1 VKAKR
6 PTIISGSLLEV
17 KSMNALSVV
26 LHGPHPSAG
35 GGVLAFCNTL
45 ELGLKQPTLEV
56 SRLYIGSATGDQ
68 TTGAGAV
75 AGIKALVG
83 SFPDVFR
90 AASGRRVV
98 HFNTSFTQKALMRDA
113 VFLKIA
119 QARGCPTVV
128 EFHGGLPE
136 SYEDRGSRWALRTLV
151 KADQLV
157 VINPQQGAQLVERFP
172 ETSNKVHLIPNSVEI
187 PNLDLGERWSAR
199 QLEPRVLFLSRLEP
213 AKGLLETI
221 RALALV
227 RDRGVRIGL
236 DIAGTGTALEEAQAL
251 VKELKLEDVV
261 VFHGTVAGEA
271 KQALFRNAT
280 LFSFPTYYPEGQPI
294 VVLEAFAWGLP
305 VITSTLEPTAG
316 LVPHG
321 VNGLHVPP
329 RDPEAIA
336 SAITQLVSD
345 HRLNMKIAQA
355 NRARAESEFDIRQ
368 NSHRFV
374 ALYQQAVYQRAAGRQ
389 G

>member
-1 VKAKR
+1 
-6 PTIISGSLLEV
+6 
-17 KSMNALSVV
+17 MNALSVV

-45 ELGLKQPTLEV
+45 ELGLKQPALEV

-68 TTGAGAV
+68 TTRAGAM
-75 AGIKALVG
+75 AGIKALIG

-90 AASGRRVV
+90 AASKRRVL

-113 VFLKIA
+113 IFLNIA
-119 QARGCPTVV
+119 RARGCPTVV

-136 SYEDRGSRWALRTLV
+136 SYEDRGSRWALRNLV
-151 KADQLV
+151 RADQLV
-157 VINPQQGAQLVERFP
+157 VINPKQRAQLIERFP
-172 ETSNKVHLIPNSVEI
+172 ETAEKIHLIPNSVEI

-236 DIAGTGTALEEAQAL
+236 DVAGTGTALEAAQAL
-251 VKELKLEDVV
+251 VKELGLEDVV
-261 VFHGTVAGEA
+261 VFHGSVAGDR
-271 KQALFRNAT
+271 KQSLFRNAT
-280 LFSFPTYYPEGQPI
+280 IFSFPTYYPEGQPI

-305 VITSTLEPTAG
+305 VITSSLEPTAG

-321 VNGLHVPP
+321 INGLHVPP
-329 RDPEAIA
+329 QDSEAIA
-336 SAITQLVSD
+336 SAIMQLVSD

-355 NRARAESEFDIRQ
+355 NRARAEAEFDIQR

-374 ALYQQAVYQRAAGRQ
+374 ELYQQASRRRG
-389 G
+389 

>member
-1 VKAKR
+1 
-6 PTIISGSLLEV
+6 
-17 KSMNALSVV
+17 MNALSVV

-45 ELGLKQPTLEV
+45 ETGLKQPALEV

-68 TTGAGAV
+68 TTRAGAV
-75 AGIKALVG
+75 AGIKALIG

-90 AASGRRVV
+90 AASKRRVL

-113 VFLKIA
+113 IFLNIA
-119 QARGCPTVV
+119 RARGCPTVV

-136 SYEDRGSRWALRTLV
+136 SYEDRGSRWALRNLV
-151 KADQLV
+151 RADQLV
-157 VINPQQGAQLVERFP
+157 VINPKQRAQLIERFP
-172 ETSNKVHLIPNSVEI
+172 ETAKKIQLIPNSVEI

-236 DIAGTGTALEEAQAL
+236 DVAGTGTALEAAQAL
-251 VKELKLEDVV
+251 VKELNLEDAV
-261 VFHGTVAGEA
+261 VFHGTVGGET

-280 LFSFPTYYPEGQPI
+280 IFSFPTYYPEGQPI

-329 RDPEAIA
+329 RDSEAIA

-345 HRLNMKIAQA
+345 HRLNLKIAQA
-355 NRARAESEFDIRQ
+355 NRARAESEFDIQR

-374 ALYQQAVYQRAAGRQ
+374 ALYQAVSQRATRRRG
-389 G
+389 

>member
-1 VKAKR
+1 
-6 PTIISGSLLEV
+6 
-17 KSMNALSVV
+17 MNALSVV

-45 ELGLKQPTLEV
+45 ERGLKHPAPERDERPQLEI

-68 TTGAGAV
+68 TTSAGAL
-75 AGIKALVG
+75 AGIKALIA
-83 SFPDVFR
+83 SFPDVLR
-90 AASGRRVV
+90 AASKRRVL

-113 VFLKIA
+113 IFLGIA
-119 QARGCPTVV
+119 RARGCPTVV

-136 SYEDRGSRWALRTLV
+136 TYQDRGSRWALRQLV
-151 KADQLV
+151 RADQLV
-157 VINPQQGAQLVERFP
+157 IINPEQREQLIERFP
-172 ETSNKVHLIPNSVEI
+172 DVAGKIHLIPNSVEI
-187 PNLDLGERWSAR
+187 PALDLGERWSAR

-213 AKGLLETI
+213 TKGLLETI

-236 DIAGTGTALEEAQAL
+236 DVAGTGGVLDEARAL
-251 VKELKLEDVV
+251 VKALRLEDAVA
-261 VFHGTVAGEA
+261 FHGSVAGEA
-271 KQALFRNAT
+271 KTALFRDAT
-280 LFSFPTYYPEGQPI
+280 IFSFPSYYPEGQPI

-305 VITSTLEPTAG
+305 VIAPTLEPTAG

-321 VNGLHVPP
+321 ANGLHVPP

-336 SAITQLVSD
+336 SAIAQLLSD
-345 HRLNMKIAQA
+345 HRLNLKMAQA
-355 NRARAESEFDIRQ
+355 NRARAELEFDIGR

-374 ALYQQAVYQRAAGRQ
+374 ELYQRAAHARSGR
-389 G
+389 GRG

>member
-1 VKAKR
+1 
-6 PTIISGSLLEV
+6 
-17 KSMNALSVV
+17 MNALSVV

-45 ELGLKQPTLEV
+45 ERGLKQPTLEV

-68 TTGAGAV
+68 TTRAGAI
-75 AGIKALVG
+75 AGIKALIA

-90 AASGRRVV
+90 AASKRRVL

-128 EFHGGLPE
+128 EFHGGLPD
-136 SYEDRGSRWALRTLV
+136 SYQDRGSQWAIRQLV
-151 KADQLV
+151 RADQLV

-172 ETSNKVHLIPNSVEI
+172 ETAKKVHLIPNSVEI
-187 PNLDLGERWSAR
+187 PSLDLGERWSAR
-199 QLEPRVLFLSRLEP
+199 QLEPRLLFLSRLEP

-227 RDRGVRIGL
+227 RDRGVRIAL
-236 DIAGTGTALEEAQAL
+236 DVAGTGTVLEQAQAL
-251 VKELKLEDVV
+251 VQELKLEDLV

-280 LFSFPTYYPEGQPI
+280 IFSFPTYYPEGQPI

-321 VNGLHVPP
+321 INGLHVPP

-336 SAITQLVSD
+336 SAITQLHAD
-345 HRLNMKIAQA
+345 HRLNLKIAQA
-355 NRARAESEFDIRQ
+355 NRARAEAEFDIQR

-374 ALYQQAVYQRAAGRQ
+374 ELYQQAARRRG
-389 G
+389 

>member
-1 VKAKR
+1 
-6 PTIISGSLLEV
+6 
-17 KSMNALSVV
+17 MNALSVV

-45 ELGLKQPTLEV
+45 ERGLKQPTLEV

-68 TTGAGAV
+68 TTRAGAV
-75 AGIKALVG
+75 AGVKALIG

-90 AASGRRVV
+90 AASKRRVL

-113 VFLKIA
+113 IFLKIA

-136 SYEDRGSRWALRTLV
+136 TYTDRGSQWALRQLV
-151 KADQLV
+151 RADQLV
-157 VINPQQGAQLVERFP
+157 VINPQQATQLIERFP
-172 ETSNKVHLIPNSVEI
+172 ETAKKIHLIPNSVEI

-236 DIAGTGTALEEAQAL
+236 DVAGTGSVLEEAQAL
-251 VKELKLEDVV
+251 VKELKLEELV
-261 VFHGTVAGEA
+261 VFHGTVAGEV

-280 LFSFPTYYPEGQPI
+280 MFSFPTYYPEGQPI

-305 VITSTLEPTAG
+305 VIASTLEPTAG

-336 SAITQLVSD
+336 SAITQLLSD
-345 HRLNMKIAQA
+345 HRLNLKIAQA
-355 NRARAESEFDIRQ
+355 NRARAESEFDIQR

-374 ALYQQAVYQRAAGRQ
+374 TLYRNAVYQQAAGGR